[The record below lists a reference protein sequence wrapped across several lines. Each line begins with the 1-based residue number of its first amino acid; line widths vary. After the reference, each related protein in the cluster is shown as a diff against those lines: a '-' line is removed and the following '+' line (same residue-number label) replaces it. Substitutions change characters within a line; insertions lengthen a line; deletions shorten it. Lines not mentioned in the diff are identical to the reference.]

1 MCILSI
7 SNVCLQYLQCEKRE
21 QKTKAWKEREAAK
34 AKKKKEGE
42 EKLRKKGR
50 DANKKSTKDIGMV
63 KEGRSRIK
71 EDTHGRKNWS
81 GVRQAVTRNE

>member
-63 KEGRSRIK
+63 
-71 EDTHGRKNWS
+71 
-81 GVRQAVTRNE
+81 